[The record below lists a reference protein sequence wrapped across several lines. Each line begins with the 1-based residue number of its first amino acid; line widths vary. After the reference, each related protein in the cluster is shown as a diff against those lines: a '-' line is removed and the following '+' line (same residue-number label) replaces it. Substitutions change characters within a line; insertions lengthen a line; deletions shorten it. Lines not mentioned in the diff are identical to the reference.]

1 MMSEPEVGGMRQE
14 DYSKDW
20 VMPMWH
26 PTGESS
32 GKQSGRGPLVTL
44 LLEFGYRH
52 QDTAPGLYNYMVGKC
67 AV

>member
-1 MMSEPEVGGMRQE
+1 
-14 DYSKDW
+14 
-20 VMPMWH
+20 MWH